1 MKNNFIKTEGYP
13 KWIYINRLCR
23 EIDKRIAIGE
33 IPNSKNSFIFI
44 AYDSE
49 EKFLSEGSIFECYLS
64 EIGIDVPNTKPI
76 FPVNKNRTIE
86 DGLEVN
92 DIIIDNDGDERK
104 VLAVLNE
111 ENQVYVLSAFNQF
124 AEAGNIQTLTE
135 LIYNGYKLKSQVDS
149 DAVEMTVEEISK
161 QLGKN
166 IKIVKG

>member
-13 KWIYINRLCR
+13 KWIYINKLCR
-23 EIDKRIAIGE
+23 EVDKRIAIGE
-33 IPNSKNSFIFI
+33 IPNAKNSFIFI
-44 AYDSE
+44 SFNSE
-49 EKFLSEGSIFECYLS
+49 ENFLSEGNISECYLS

-86 DGLEVN
+86 DGLKVN
-92 DIIIDNDGDERK
+92 DIIIDNYNDEKK

-111 ENQVYVLSAFNQF
+111 ENKVYLLSVLNDFDES
-124 AEAGNIQTLTE
+124 GSIYTLSE
-135 LIYNGYKLKSQVDS
+135 LINDCYKLKSQVDS

-166 IKIVKG
+166 VKIVKG

>member
-23 EIDKRIAIGE
+23 EVDKRVAIGE
-33 IPNSKNSFIFI
+33 IPNIKTSFIFI

-49 EKFLSEGSIFECYLS
+49 EKFLSEGNIDECYLS
-64 EIGIDVPNTKPI
+64 EIGIDVPNAKLV

-92 DIIIDNDGDERK
+92 DIIIDNDGDECK
-104 VLAVLNE
+104 ILAVLNK
-111 ENQVYVLSAFNQF
+111 ENQVYALSAYNNFSEF
-124 AEAGNIQTLTE
+124 KDIQTLKE
-135 LIYNGYKLKSQVDS
+135 LIYNRYTLKSQVDS
-149 DAVEMTVEEISK
+149 NIVEMTVEEISK

-166 IKIVKG
+166 VKIVKG

>member
-23 EIDKRIAIGE
+23 EVDKRIAIGE

-49 EKFLSEGSIFECYLS
+49 EKFLSEGNIDECYLS
-64 EIGIDVPNTKPI
+64 EIGIDVPNAKLV
-76 FPVNKNRTIE
+76 FLVNKNRTIE

-92 DIIIDNDGDERK
+92 DIIVDNDGDERK

-111 ENQVYVLSAFNQF
+111 ENQVYLLSQYDEFTKASSTV
-124 AEAGNIQTLTE
+124 TLTE
-135 LIYNGYKLKSQVDS
+135 LIDKYYKLKSQVDS
-149 DAVEMTVEEISK
+149 DAVEMTVEEVSK

-166 IKIVKG
+166 VKIVKG

>member
-23 EIDKRIAIGE
+23 EVDKRVAIGE
-33 IPNSKNSFIFI
+33 IPNIKTSFIFI

-49 EKFLSEGSIFECYLS
+49 EKFLSEGNIDECYLS
-64 EIGIDVPNTKPI
+64 EIGIDVPNAKLV

-92 DIIIDNDGDERK
+92 DIIIDNDGDECK
-104 VLAVLNE
+104 ILAVLNK
-111 ENQVYVLSAFNQF
+111 ENQVYALSAYNNFSEF
-124 AEAGNIQTLTE
+124 KDIQTLKE
-135 LIYNGYKLKSQVDS
+135 LIYNRYTLKSQVDS
-149 DAVEMTVEEISK
+149 NIVEMTVEEISK

-166 IKIVKG
+166 VKIIKG

>member
-13 KWIYINRLCR
+13 KWMYVYPSCR
-23 EIDKRIAIGE
+23 EEDKRIVLCE
-33 IPNSKNSFIFI
+33 ITKAEYPFLFVKKCDEVRFLNKTEFDTD
-44 AYDSE
+44 AT
-49 EKFLSEGSIFECYLS
+49 KFVKDLPSTES
-64 EIGIDVPNTKPI
+64 V

-92 DIIIDNDGDERK
+92 DIIIDSNNDEKK

-111 ENQVYVLSAFNQF
+111 ENQVYVLSPFNKF
-124 AEAGNIQTLTE
+124 AEAGSVRTLTE
-135 LIYNGYKLKSQVDS
+135 LINGCYKLKQQVDS

-166 IKIVKG
+166 VKIVKG

>member
-13 KWIYINRLCR
+13 KWIYVNPSCQ
-23 EIDKRIAIGE
+23 ECDKRIAIGE
-33 IPNSKNSFIFI
+33 IPNSSHSFIFI
-44 AYDSE
+44 AKESE
-49 EKFLSEGSIFECYLS
+49 SYFLKGDKIFQALLS
-64 EIGIDVPNTKPI
+64 NYGKDVPNAEPV

-92 DIIIDNDGDERK
+92 DIIIAPSDIEKK

-111 ENQVYVLSAFNQF
+111 ENKVYLLSIPDHFNK
-124 AEAGNIQTLTE
+124 ASGAYTLSE
-135 LIYNGYKLKSQVDS
+135 LIDRCYKLKSQVNY

-166 IKIVKG
+166 VKIVKG

>member
-13 KWIYINRLCR
+13 KWIYINKLCR
-23 EIDKRIAIGE
+23 KVDKRIAIGE
-33 IPNSKNSFIFI
+33 ILNSKYRFIFI
-44 AYDSE
+44 ANDSE
-49 EKFLSEGSIFECYLS
+49 EKFLSKENIFDCYLS
-64 EIGIDVPNTKPI
+64 DLGIDVPNAKSI

-111 ENQVYVLSAFNQF
+111 ENQVYVLSPFNQF
-124 AEAGNIQTLTE
+124 AEAGSIHTLSE
-135 LIYNGYKLKSQVDS
+135 LMSDAYTLKPEEDS
-149 DAVEMTVEEISK
+149 NAVEMTVEEISK

-166 IKIVKG
+166 VKIVKG

>member
-13 KWIYINRLCR
+13 KWIYVRSNCR
-23 EIDKRIAIGE
+23 ECDKRIAIGE
-33 IPNSKNSFIFI
+33 ILNSIDPFIFV
-44 AYDSE
+44 AESSTDD
-49 EKFLSEGSIFECYLS
+49 FLKGDKNFETYLS
-64 EIGIDVPNTKPI
+64 PFAKDVPNAEPV

-92 DIIIDNDGDERK
+92 DIIDDVDGDERK

-111 ENQVYVLSAFNQF
+111 ENQVYALSAFNNF
-124 AEAGNIQTLTE
+124 LEFKDIQTLKE
-135 LIYNGYKLKSQVDS
+135 LIYNRYTLKSQVDS

-166 IKIVKG
+166 VKIVKG

>member
-13 KWIYINRLCR
+13 KWIYINKLCR
-23 EIDKRIAIGE
+23 EVDKRIAIGE

-44 AYDSE
+44 AYDFE
-49 EKFLSEGSIFECYLS
+49 EKFLSEGNIHECYLS
-64 EIGIDVPNTKPI
+64 EIGIDVPNAKLV
-76 FPVNKNRTIE
+76 FSVNKNRTIE

-92 DIIIDNDGDERK
+92 DIIVDNDGDEYK

-111 ENQVYVLSAFNQF
+111 ENQVYVLSACNQF

-135 LIYNGYKLKSQVDS
+135 LIDNYYKLKSKEDS
-149 DAVEMTVEEISK
+149 NTVEMTVEEISK

-166 IKIVKG
+166 VKIVKG

>member
-13 KWIYINRLCR
+13 KWMYVYPSCR
-23 EIDKRIAIGE
+23 EEDKRIVLCE
-33 IPNSKNSFIFI
+33 ITKAEFPFLFVKKCDEVRFLNKTEFDTD
-44 AYDSE
+44 AT
-49 EKFLSEGSIFECYLS
+49 KFVKDLPYAEP
-64 EIGIDVPNTKPI
+64 V

-92 DIIIDNDGDERK
+92 DIIIDSHNDEKK

-111 ENQVYVLSAFNQF
+111 ENRVYLISVLNEFD
-124 AEAGNIQTLTE
+124 EAAGAYTLSEIINGRFE
-135 LIYNGYKLKSQVDS
+135 LKQQVDS

-166 IKIVKG
+166 VKIVKG